1 MNIKLIGLCGR
12 SGSGKGYVCAQFRR
26 FGVPSV
32 DTDAVYRELVGAGS
46 ACAECKAELRREFG
60 DGIFLPDS
68 SLDRRALAAIVFSPG
83 AQQRLSALNSIT
95 HKYILAECLRR
106 AAAYEAGGA
115 HAVIIDAPLL
125 FESGFDTMCDINI
138 CVTAPDDV
146 CVRRICE
153 RDGIN
158 EYEAKRRLAA
168 QKSADELRAL
178 CTCEIVNDG
187 ERDVYAQIQSLC
199 DKYKI

>member
-1 MNIKLIGLCGR
+1 M
-12 SGSGKGYVCAQFRR
+12 
-26 FGVPSV
+26 
-32 DTDAVYRELVGAGS
+32 
-46 ACAECKAELRREFG
+46 
-60 DGIFLPDS
+60 
-68 SLDRRALAAIVFSPG
+68 
-83 AQQRLSALNSIT
+83 
-95 HKYILAECLRR
+95 
-106 AAAYEAGGA
+106 
-115 HAVIIDAPLL
+115 IIDAPLL

-138 CVTAPDDV
+138 CVTAPDDA

-158 EYEAKRRLAA
+158 DYEAKRRLAA

>member
-1 MNIKLIGLCGR
+1 MKIKLIGLCGR

-32 DTDAVYRELVGAGS
+32 DTDAVYREIVGAGS
-46 ACAECKAELRREFG
+46 ACTECKAELRREFG
-60 DGIFLPDS
+60 DSIFSPDGA
-68 SLDRRALAAIVFSPG
+68 LDRRALAAIVFAPG
-83 AQQRLSALNSIT
+83 AQQQLSVLNSIT

-106 AAAYEAGGA
+106 AAAYEADGA
-115 HAVIIDAPLL
+115 RAVIIDAPLL
-125 FESGFDTMCDINI
+125 FESGFDTMCDISI

-153 RDGIN
+153 RDGIT

-187 ERDVYAQIQSLC
+187 GHDVYARIQSLC
-199 DKYKI
+199 EKYKI